1 MLSPRVFSHKRFSL
15 WLLLAKSHFVLS
27 LDAGEGVALAVL
39 HKSASLRR
47 EHPRPLAGQRLR
59 PAGEAQAVPHAD
71 AEGQGALHQ
80 DEDVPRRRERG
91 AQAGGQ
97 PIQDRAGQTH
107 EDGKLH
113 RNL

>member
-1 MLSPRVFSHKRFSL
+1 MLKHYLFSSREFSPVRYF
-15 WLLLAKSHFVLS
+15 LLNSFCYLA
-27 LDAGEGVALAVL
+27 AGEGVALAVL
-39 HKSASLRR
+39 HKSAALWR
-47 EHPRPLAGQRLR
+47 EHPRPLPGQRLR
-59 PAGEAQAVPHAD
+59 PAGAAEAVPHAH
-71 AEGQGALHQ
+71 AEGQGALHP
-80 DEDVPRRRERG
+80 DEDVSRRRERG